1 MILPL
6 FFSIQIHEISKQK
19 VQQKGRPAW
28 LYSVSFF
35 TLVFAWQSA
44 KKSNSQSDEG
54 QDEVNFRIK
63 RFGDA

>member
-6 FFSIQIHEISKQK
+6 VFSIKIHEISKQK

-35 TLVFAWQSA
+35 TLVFAWQ
-44 KKSNSQSDEG
+44 KRQ
-54 QDEVNFRIK
+54 EVQQPIR
-63 RFGDA
+63 